1 MTTDKNEL
9 LDFLRPNKIKA
20 ETVALLFRAP
30 LTMWLCL
37 AIYEESGPYTGF
49 GFFLVFVSIEF
60 ITAYMRKANRLAG
73 EAIRKL
79 KI

>member
-1 MTTDKNEL
+1 VTTDKNQL

-20 ETVALLFRAP
+20 ETVALLFRVP
-30 LTMWLCL
+30 LAMWLCW
-37 AIYEESGPYTGF
+37 AIYEETGPYTSF
-49 GFFLVFVSIEF
+49 GFFLVFISIEF
-60 ITAYMRKANRLAG
+60 ITAYIRKANKLAG